1 MGALAHFESF
11 IEGLV
16 EGPFRRL
23 PGGKIQ
29 LVQLAKQIER
39 EMDAKQDIGPGGK
52 VFVPNRFTLHLNPAD
67 HAEIAAAAPALAREL
82 ATYAVAVAGEHGFS
96 FFGPVRVALAPDAAV
111 PLRQVRTTSDV
122 VARPDELANL
132 PPAEMPQTDRTQTL
146 NVAQIVAEVATA
158 SQPAAPVRGQ
168 AFLLVRDGPAGRL
181 FPLERNVVTIGRALD
196 NDLVIEHPSVSR
208 HHAEVRR
215 QAEGFYLV
223 DMQSTNGTLL
233 NGRRI
238 ATAYVGEGDR
248 IQVGDVELRLQVA
261 PAGEA

>member
-1 MGALAHFESF
+1 
-11 IEGLV
+11 
-16 EGPFRRL
+16 
-23 PGGKIQ
+23 
-29 LVQLAKQIER
+29 
-39 EMDAKQDIGPGGK
+39 
-52 VFVPNRFTLHLNPAD
+52 
-67 HAEIAAAAPALAREL
+67 
-82 ATYAVAVAGEHGFS
+82 
-96 FFGPVRVALAPDAAV
+96 
-111 PLRQVRTTSDV
+111 
-122 VARPDELANL
+122 
-132 PPAEMPQTDRTQTL
+132 MPQTDRTQTL